1 MSVGALTRLVLVE
14 RGRRIAGLLAF
25 AALFIFASLAARAIA
40 GKEGHVEMTELLRL
54 GNYPLMS
61 ALVVMAWL
69 LSRFPLIA
77 TLVLLTGI
85 FSADRLRGYTRVY
98 AVRPASLLAIYGLR
112 TLALIAIAFG
122 ISAILLPLVDVI
134 VAGEW
139 AGPATLVVSGCYV
152 IVYSGLVV
160 LLSVFFRNEGW
171 IALLLA
177 ITAMLWDALRRS
189 GFLAEA
195 PPGVRE
201 VVSFVLPPQGP
212 LFRIESAYAELQPMP
227 WGDVAYVFGYG
238 LVLLLAAAVFVSD
251 REV

>member
-1 MSVGALTRLVLVE
+1 VSVVALTRLVLVE

-25 AALFIFASLAARAIA
+25 AALFIIAGMAARAIA
-40 GKEGHVEMTELLRL
+40 GREGHVEMSELLGL

-85 FSADRLRGYTRVY
+85 VSADRTRGYTRIY
-98 AVRPASLLAIYGLR
+98 AVRPASLLAIYGPR
-112 TLALIAIAFG
+112 TIALIAIAFG

-134 VAGEW
+134 VAGQW
-139 AGPATLVVSGCYV
+139 AGPTTLVVSACYV
-152 IVYSGLVV
+152 IVYSGVVV
-160 LLSVFFRNEGW
+160 LLSVFFRSEGW
-171 IALLLA
+171 IALSLA
-177 ITAMLWDALRRS
+177 ISAMLWDALRRS
-189 GFLAEA
+189 GFLAES

-201 VVSFVLPPQGP
+201 VVSFILPPQGP
-212 LFRIESAYAELQPMP
+212 LFRIETAYAELQPMP
-227 WGDVAYVFGYG
+227 WTDVAYVIGYG
-238 LVLLLAAAVFVSD
+238 LVLLLAAAVFVGD